1 MDYQNMSITEQLI
14 TYCNYCLNDVVID
27 KYENYTSCKL
37 HKKACQR
44 FLDDLERAK
53 REDCPFEWREE
64 EVEKFVKFASYFKHS
79 RGELAGQPIDLRKVS
94 WHLFVTSQIYGF
106 WNKSDDSRRFKKSF
120 IEVARKNAKTQL
132 NAIMGAYD
140 MSVLASRTNEIAE
153 VYVGATKREQSKI
166 CFDECCNM
174 IMNSKFKLKFKAFKS
189 TNKLIHLKTGSWFKP
204 LSKDDLS
211 KGDGFSPLLII
222 GDEVHQ
228 WSDGKIVD
236 LFAGAIRKN
245 RLLSL
250 ITTAGR
256 DLNSYCFRVEYPYAK
271 KILLG
276 EVVDDSQFCDILEI
290 DDEDDV
296 EDRNNWY
303 KANPCRF
310 TYPQGIDQ
318 AEEEYRKA
326 KENPATMVNFLTKF
340 LDKWVESKEHG
351 YMNFTKWKK
360 CQVKDFP
367 NGFHTKKYK
376 YLYVGFDLSSKLDL
390 TSVSFVFPYQ
400 TEEVNEQGARIVK
413 YMVYSH
419 SFIANEDR
427 LKQKIKTD
435 KMPYDKWVEE
445 GYISLTNTEVVSQ
458 SFVMDWT
465 IGKIKELG
473 YDIKEDVGRFY
484 FDDSNASKMM
494 EDLKTYLINA
504 EGISSGKANEM
515 VDACFQS
522 ARSLNECTKG
532 FRDDVYNGNV
542 NYIKNPV
549 LDMAM
554 FNAIVVTD
562 NDGRIKIDKDKGR
575 NRIDP
580 VDATLFAYK
589 AAMFETFDKEHQ
601 AELDE
606 IYNNWFNSI

>member
-1 MDYQNMSITEQLI
+1 M
-14 TYCNYCLNDVVID
+14 
-27 KYENYTSCKL
+27 
-37 HKKACQR
+37 
-44 FLDDLERAK
+44 
-53 REDCPFEWREE
+53 
-64 EVEKFVKFASYFKHS
+64 
-79 RGELAGQPIDLRKVS
+79 
-94 WHLFVTSQIYGF
+94 
-106 WNKSDDSRRFKKSF
+106 
-120 IEVARKNAKTQL
+120 
-132 NAIMGAYD
+132 
-140 MSVLASRTNEIAE
+140 
-153 VYVGATKREQSKI
+153 
-166 CFDECCNM
+166 
-174 IMNSKFKLKFKAFKS
+174 
-189 TNKLIHLKTGSWFKP
+189 
-204 LSKDDLS
+204 
-211 KGDGFSPLLII
+211 
-222 GDEVHQ
+222 
-228 WSDGKIVD
+228 D
-236 LFAGAIRKN
+236 LFLGSSRMNGLLAI
-245 RLLSL
+245 
-250 ITTAGR
+250 ITTAGVN
-256 DLNSYCFRVEYPYAK
+256 LNAPCYQIEYKYASK
-271 KILLG
+271 VLSG
-276 EVVDDSQFCDILEI
+276 EIE
-290 DDEDDV
+290 DDEYFTDICEADEGDDIGDINTWRKSNPV
-296 EDRNNWY
+296 RCSFEKGIEDIQS
-303 KANPCRF
+303 A
-310 TYPQGIDQ
+310 
-318 AEEEYRKA
+318 YRKA
-326 KENPATMVNFLTKF
+326 KESEQELAMFTTKVCDRWLEARVN
-340 LDKWVESKEHG
+340 S

-367 NGFHTKKYK
+367 SGFHTKKYK

-606 IYNNWFNSI
+606 IYDNWFNSI